1 MVSSSRMGLL
11 LWVLT
16 MSVQASSAAPAP
28 DAPAAGFH
36 PASCPAAVSTQSW
49 TASSDPYFGF
59 SAPPSWKVVD
69 RLERWE
75 APAST
80 MVSGRLSVY
89 LDYSLKESS
98 VPVLSLFG
106 SSTPGKLAPVGAL
119 LEENIAGSRA
129 RGDDVLGRAGSLSI
143 PGVAVPCEA
152 GVIELNARRQCAGGP
167 DAACRRALYFLDC
180 GVVGGAGV
188 TVTAL
193 LPAYPTRGAP
203 AGVAAQASAELKAFL
218 CGLSYRR

>member
-1 MVSSSRMGLL
+1 MRLL

-16 MSVQASSAAPAP
+16 MSLQASSAEPAP
-28 DAPAAGFH
+28 DASAAGFH
-36 PASCPAAVSTQSW
+36 PAACPSAVSTRTWS
-49 TASSDPYFGF
+49 AASDPYFAY
-59 SAPPSWKVVD
+59 SVPASWTVAD

-75 APAST
+75 VPAST

-89 LDYSLKESS
+89 LDYSLKASS

-106 SSTPGKLAPVGAL
+106 SATPGKLAPAGVL
-119 LEENIAGSRA
+119 LDENIASSRA
-129 RGDDVLGRAGSLSI
+129 RGDDVLGRAGTFSV
-143 PGVAVPCEA
+143 PGIAQACAA
-152 GVIELNARRQCAGGP
+152 GVIELNARRLCAGGP

-180 GVVGGAGV
+180 GAVGGAGV

-193 LPAYPTRGAP
+193 LPPYPERGKP
-203 AGVAAQASAELKAFL
+203 EGRAAEAVDELQAFL